1 MKLFFAWLDRLTN
14 ILAILA
20 GVYLVWIFLAIVFQ
34 VVARSFFLYGSSHIF
49 TFIEYGLLYIT
60 MAGAPWL
67 VREKGHVYI
76 EILTAAVS
84 EQVRP
89 ILSRAVVGLVILICV
104 IITYYGIEVTIRAFV
119 RDEMD
124 MRSLDMPRWM
134 LMISMPICFGL
145 MSLQFLRFVIGPETL
160 HSGEAGMHE

>member
-34 VVARSFFLYGSSHIF
+34 VVARSVFLYGSSHIF

-104 IITYYGIEVTIRAFV
+104 IITYYGVEVTIRAFV

>member
-1 MKLFFAWLDRLTN
+1 
-14 ILAILA
+14 LAILA

-34 VVARSFFLYGSSHIF
+34 VVARSVFLYGSSHIF

-76 EILTAAVS
+76 EIVTAAVS

>member
-34 VVARSFFLYGSSHIF
+34 VVARSVFLYGSSHIF

-160 HSGEAGMHE
+160 HSGEVGMHE

>member
-34 VVARSFFLYGSSHIF
+34 VVARSVFLYGSSHIF

-89 ILSRAVVGLVILICV
+89 ILSRAVVGLVIFICV

>member
-34 VVARSFFLYGSSHIF
+34 VVARSVFLYGSSHIF

-84 EQVRP
+84 EKVRP
-89 ILSRAVVGLVILICV
+89 ILSRSVVGLVILICV

>member
-14 ILAILA
+14 TLAILA

-34 VVARSFFLYGSSHIF
+34 VVARSVFLYGSSHIF
-49 TFIEYGLLYIT
+49 TFSEYGLLYIT

-89 ILSRAVVGLVILICV
+89 ILSRTVVGLVILICV

>member
-20 GVYLVWIFLAIVFQ
+20 GVYLVGIFLAIVFQ
-34 VVARSFFLYGSSHIF
+34 VVARSVFLYGSSHIF

-104 IITYYGIEVTIRAFV
+104 IITFYGIEVTIRAFV

>member
-34 VVARSFFLYGSSHIF
+34 VVARSVFLYGSSHIF

-134 LMISMPICFGL
+134 LMISMPICFGF

>member
-34 VVARSFFLYGSSHIF
+34 VVARSVFLYGSSHIF

-84 EQVRP
+84 EQVRL

>member
-1 MKLFFAWLDRLTN
+1 MKLFFVWLDRLTN

-34 VVARSFFLYGSSHIF
+34 VVARSVFLYGSSHIF

-67 VREKGHVYI
+67 VREKGHDYI
-76 EILTAAVS
+76 QILTAAVA

>member
-1 MKLFFAWLDRLTN
+1 MKLFFAWLDKLTN

-20 GVYLVWIFLAIVFQ
+20 GVYLVWIFLAIIFQ
-34 VVARSFFLYGSSHIF
+34 VIARTVFLYGSSHIF

-76 EILTAAVS
+76 ELLTAAVPDDI
-84 EQVRP
+84 RP
-89 ILSRAVVGLVILICV
+89 GLSRAVVGLVVAICL
-104 IITYYGIEVTIRAFV
+104 IITYYGVEVTIRAFV

-124 MRSLDMPRWM
+124 MRSLDTPRWM

>member
-14 ILAILA
+14 TLAILA

-34 VVARSFFLYGSSHIF
+34 VVARSVFLYGSSHIF

>member
-1 MKLFFAWLDRLTN
+1 
-14 ILAILA
+14 
-20 GVYLVWIFLAIVFQ
+20 
-34 VVARSFFLYGSSHIF
+34 
-49 TFIEYGLLYIT
+49 

-76 EILTAAVS
+76 ELLTAAVPDDI
-84 EQVRP
+84 RP
-89 ILSRAVVGLVILICV
+89 ALSRAVVGLVVAICL
-104 IITYYGIEVTIRAFV
+104 IITYYGFEVTIRAFV

-124 MRSLDMPRWM
+124 MRSLDTPRWM

>member
-34 VVARSFFLYGSSHIF
+34 VVARSVFLYGSSHIF

>member
-1 MKLFFAWLDRLTN
+1 MKLFFAWLDRMTN

-34 VVARSFFLYGSSHIF
+34 VVARSVFLYGSSHIF

>member
-34 VVARSFFLYGSSHIF
+34 VVARSVFLYGSSHIF

-160 HSGEAGMHE
+160 HSVEAGMHE

>member
-14 ILAILA
+14 ILAILS

-34 VVARSFFLYGSSHIF
+34 VVARSVFLYGSSHIF

>member
-1 MKLFFAWLDRLTN
+1 MQRFYFWLDKLTDL
-14 ILAILA
+14 LAILA
-20 GVYLVWIFLAIVFQ
+20 GFYLVWIFLAIIFQ
-34 VVARSFFLYGSSHIF
+34 VVARSIFFYGSSHIF

-76 EILTAAVS
+76 ELLTAAVPD
-84 EQVRP
+84 EVRP
-89 ILSRAVVGLVILICV
+89 HLSRVVVLLVTVICL

-145 MSLQFLRFVIGPETL
+145 MSIHFLRFVFGAETL
-160 HSGEAGMHE
+160 HTGEAGMHE

>member
-34 VVARSFFLYGSSHIF
+34 VVARSVFLYGSSHIF

-89 ILSRAVVGLVILICV
+89 ILSRAVVGLVLLICV
-104 IITYYGIEVTIRAFV
+104 IITYYGIEVTIRAIV

>member
-1 MKLFFAWLDRLTN
+1 MKLFFVWLDRLTN

-34 VVARSFFLYGSSHIF
+34 VVARSVFLYGSSHIF

>member
-34 VVARSFFLYGSSHIF
+34 VVARSVFLYGSSHIF

-89 ILSRAVVGLVILICV
+89 ILSRTVVGLVILICV

-145 MSLQFLRFVIGPETL
+145 MSLQFLRFVIGSETL

>member
-34 VVARSFFLYGSSHIF
+34 VVARSVFLYGSSHIF

-60 MAGAPWL
+60 MSGAPWL

>member
-1 MKLFFAWLDRLTN
+1 MQRFFDWLDKLTN
-14 ILAILA
+14 FLAILA
-20 GVYLVWIFLAIVFQ
+20 GIYLVWIFLAIIFQ
-34 VVARSFFLYGSSHIF
+34 VVARSVFLYGSSHIF

-76 EILTAAVS
+76 ELLTAV
-84 EQVRP
+84 VPDHIRP
-89 ILSRAVVGLVILICV
+89 RFSRIIVALVILICAV
-104 IITYYGIEVTIRAFV
+104 IAWYGGEVTWRAIA
-119 RDEMD
+119 RDEVD

-145 MSLQFLRFVIGPETL
+145 MALQFLRFVIGPQTL
-160 HSGEAGMHE
+160 HTGEAGMHE

>member
-20 GVYLVWIFLAIVFQ
+20 GVYLIWIFLAIVFQ
-34 VVARSFFLYGSSHIF
+34 VVARSVFLYGSSHIF

>member
-34 VVARSFFLYGSSHIF
+34 VVARSVFLYGSSHIF

-84 EQVRP
+84 EQVRL
-89 ILSRAVVGLVILICV
+89 ILSRAVVALVILICV

>member
-14 ILAILA
+14 FLAILA
-20 GVYLVWIFLAIVFQ
+20 GIYLVWIFLAIIFQ
-34 VVARSFFLYGSSHIF
+34 VIARSVFLYGSSHIF

-67 VREKGHVYI
+67 AREKGHVYI
-76 EILTAAVS
+76 ELLTAAVP
-84 EQVRP
+84 EYIRP
-89 ILSRAVVGLVILICV
+89 ALSRAVVGLVVAICL

-145 MSLQFLRFVIGPETL
+145 MSLQFLRFVIGPQTL

>member
-34 VVARSFFLYGSSHIF
+34 VVARSVFLYGSSHIF

-67 VREKGHVYI
+67 VCEKGHVYI

>member
-34 VVARSFFLYGSSHIF
+34 VVARSVFLYGSSHIF

-76 EILTAAVS
+76 EIVTAAVS

-89 ILSRAVVGLVILICV
+89 IRSRAVVGLVILICV

>member
-34 VVARSFFLYGSSHIF
+34 VVARSVFLYGSSHIF
-49 TFIEYGLLYIT
+49 TFIEYGLLFIT

>member
-34 VVARSFFLYGSSHIF
+34 VVARSVFLYGSSHIF

-89 ILSRAVVGLVILICV
+89 LLSRAVVGLVILICV

>member
-34 VVARSFFLYGSSHIF
+34 VVARSVFLYGSSHIF

-89 ILSRAVVGLVILICV
+89 LLSRAVVGLVILICV
-104 IITYYGIEVTIRAFV
+104 IITYYVIEVTIRAFV

>member
-34 VVARSFFLYGSSHIF
+34 VVARSVFLYGSSHIF

-84 EQVRP
+84 EKVRP